1 MKPKKDNSNTP
12 KKVGKPVGRPA
23 HVNTYKIEQIT
34 ISKSCMETLNIFIYE
49 ALILDVIYQYQKQE
63 KVVKGF
69 CLESKKQ
76 IGADLQCT
84 EITVIK
90 YLDSLE
96 DAGLI
101 SRNQNILAVTQK
113 YLLALVPASNM
124 QE

>member
-1 MKPKKDNSNTP
+1 MKADKKDTP
-12 KKVGKPVGRPA
+12 KKPKRPVGRPS
-23 HVNTYKIEQIT
+23 HVTTHKMEQIT
-34 ISKSCMETLNIFIYE
+34 ISKSCMETLNIGIYE
-49 ALILDVIYQYQKQE
+49 ALILDVIYQYQKHE

-90 YLDSLE
+90 YLDGLE
-96 DAGLI
+96 TAGLI
-101 SRNQNILAVTQK
+101 TRNQNILCVTQK